1 LNETLTRTT
10 VKTVAY
16 RVLGSGLTF
25 LIAFIFT
32 GEIVVSASISVTEF
46 VLKPAM
52 YWIHERLWNRIAWG
66 RDIKVD
72 N

>member
-25 LIAFIFT
+25 VIAFIFT
-32 GEIVVSASISVTEF
+32 GEIVVSASISMTEF
-46 VLKPAM
+46 VLKPMM
-52 YWIHERLWNRIAWG
+52 YWIYERIWNRVKWG
-66 RDIKVD
+66 REI
-72 N
+72 